1 LSAAAPPPPST
12 WRVAAYTRW
21 EQLDDELSRL
31 PADKKA
37 TADYRIADTRLQEAK
52 QAFEAPYKPNP
63 LKYFYSG
70 ARIEQTWSCL
80 HEAERAL
87 LMLLDEDALRAR
99 IPSIRAALGERDAHD
114 DESRRA
120 QADLTE
126 MEKKTT
132 ELGPTE
138 RERLRAIRAYADGRS
153 DLEQRDF
160 RAFRNVVLI
169 FTLLL
174 GVLLVII
181 AVAHA
186 LDRSILSLCTSTDA
200 ALKGD
205 LCPNGGAKPGRF
217 DVAEI
222 ELVGALG
229 GLLAG
234 IIPLAKARRLPGPYS
249 IAVVLT
255 TLKLF
260 TGAATAFLGVLLLQS
275 SDLLP
280 GLSRQRGSH
289 VLAYAAFFG
298 LAQQVLTGLVDRR
311 VGDLTSS
318 SSSSPATGSAASP
331 RR

>member
-1 LSAAAPPPPST
+1 MNTSVSPPSST

-21 EQLDDELSRL
+21 EQLDDELSRV
-31 PADKKA
+31 PMGKKD
-37 TADYRIADTRLQEAK
+37 TTDYQIADTRLHEAK
-52 QAFEAPYKPNP
+52 QALEASYKPHP
-63 LKYFYSG
+63 WKYFYSG

-80 HEAERAL
+80 HEAEHAL
-87 LMLLDEDALRAR
+87 LMILDEDALRAR
-99 IPSIRAALGERDAHD
+99 IPLIRGAVLKSGMPN

-120 QADLTE
+120 LSGLTE
-126 MEKKTT
+126 MEKPTT
-132 ELGPTE
+132 SLGNAE
-138 RERLRAIRAYADGRS
+138 RERLRAIRAYADSRT
-153 DLEQRDF
+153 DLEQRDV

-174 GVLLVII
+174 GAVLVII

-186 LDRSILSLCTSTDA
+186 LDRSVFSLCTSSDP

-205 LCPNGGAKPGRF
+205 LCPSGGAKAGRF

-234 IIPLAKARRLPGPYS
+234 IIPLSKARRLPGPYS

-260 TGAATAFLGVLLLQS
+260 TGAAVAFLGVLLLQR

-280 GLSRQRGSH
+280 GLTRQRGSH

-311 VGDLTSS
+311 AGELTSTS
-318 SSSSPATGSAASP
+318 ETGQATASGAS
-331 RR
+331 